1 MTTHMVGQF
10 IVLFF
15 FELVI
20 IERFSRIGNLVG
32 KRLQK
37 EVDE

>member
-15 FELVI
+15 FELMI
-20 IERFSRIGNLVG
+20 IEIFSRIGNLVG
-32 KRLQK
+32 KRFQK